1 MVIEVI
7 GLHKYFGKHH
17 ILKNISFS
25 LNKGEIVGFIGP
37 NGSGKSTTMK
47 CMVSLI
53 FPEEGEIII
62 DGFSLSE
69 ERNKAIC
76 KIAALIE
83 SPGLY
88 PNLSGIDNLSLF
100 ATLKNVNKNRVKEII
115 EIIQLGD
122 GINKKVKEY
131 SMGMKQRLALG
142 IVLLSKPEYII
153 LDEPFN
159 GLDPQG
165 VFDLR
170 TVLVDLAKEGHG
182 IMISSH
188 QLLELEKISKRNIF
202 IKKGEIV
209 EEKDLKQEDSISTYK
224 VSFTN
229 GNFPNKNLINELLD
243 RNYIVNCEIIDYFYL
258 FQLPQGTRFSNLL
271 IRLLDEGLEI
281 DSIIPVEGNI
291 ESIYRDIYL
300 KGD

>member
-1 MVIEVI
+1 M
-7 GLHKYFGKHH
+7 
-17 ILKNISFS
+17 
-25 LNKGEIVGFIGP
+25 
-37 NGSGKSTTMK
+37 
-47 CMVSLI
+47 
-53 FPEEGEIII
+53 
-62 DGFSLSE
+62 
-69 ERNKAIC
+69 
-76 KIAALIE
+76 
-83 SPGLY
+83 
-88 PNLSGIDNLSLF
+88 
-100 ATLKNVNKNRVKEII
+100 
-115 EIIQLGD
+115 
-122 GINKKVKEY
+122 
-131 SMGMKQRLALG
+131 
-142 IVLLSKPEYII
+142 
-153 LDEPFN
+153 
-159 GLDPQG
+159 
-165 VFDLR
+165 R